1 MSASWRWYWS
11 LRMPC
16 GTIAPLPSI
25 IARAVEKCICN
36 HRRERRVYFEKKPT
50 GWENKL
56 ASANARVM
64 TIVYNIKQGCL
75 ATARFLRKHTTQING
90 KTEFASTGRSHQLLR
105 IHFESDDAADPA
117 GAGTY
122 FLSSKNFEKRPI
134 CCVSTTAQR
143 TGFDLLR
150 EHYAGQS
157 FVCVFAQV
165 ATLVHAD
172 SFLACWQP
180 GSSSQWLMR

>member
-1 MSASWRWYWS
+1 MY
-11 LRMPC
+11 
-16 GTIAPLPSI
+16 I
-25 IARAVEKCICN
+25 
-36 HRRERRVYFEKKPT
+36 EKKPT
-50 GWENKL
+50 GWENRL

-122 FLSSKNFEKRPI
+122 FLSSKNFEKKPIMLCVDDGAAHWIRPSPGAL
-134 CCVSTTAQR
+134 CWTEFRLRVCSSCHAGSLAVPVS
-143 TGFDLLR
+143 GL
-150 EHYAGQS
+150 
-157 FVCVFAQV
+157 
-165 ATLVHAD
+165 
-172 SFLACWQP
+172 
-180 GSSSQWLMR
+180 

>member
-1 MSASWRWYWS
+1 
-11 LRMPC
+11 
-16 GTIAPLPSI
+16 
-25 IARAVEKCICN
+25 
-36 HRRERRVYFEKKPT
+36 VYIEKKPT

-122 FLSSKNFEKRPI
+122 FLSSKNFEKKPI

-165 ATLVHAD
+165 AMLAAWQFQSVAYEIGVYLRALF
-172 SFLACWQP
+172 SQVFLI
-180 GSSSQWLMR
+180 SIINYHES